1 MTGTAVTSLL
11 VLGLAGAIA
20 ARRMSRAWPG
30 GASTPAGI
38 VSRLSRR
45 RLPVGALCGVDLA
58 LGTGRGGRRSA
69 SRAAIAGVAIAT
81 TAGVGAL
88 VLGASV
94 DRLVGTPALFGWTW
108 DYTTE
113 SGVAELLAD
122 DPSVESVGLVN
133 ASPITI
139 DGKPVTTRGIASLK
153 GELPLLLVEGRPAQA
168 GEVVL
173 GARTMDDLGVG
184 IGDTVVASG
193 SLAEQEL
200 RVVGQAVFA
209 GVLDAPE
216 ASWGAAIPLA
226 ELEELGTEGDS
237 SDGAV
242 IALAEGAD
250 RAAFEQRLAAL
261 GADAEVAE
269 EPMELQR
276 VREVEGFPWLLT
288 AFLVAVGLM
297 AIAHAIFVT
306 SHRRRGDLAVLR
318 AMGLGRRG
326 VYEALSVQA
335 GTLALVGILIGVPLG
350 VVAGRV
356 LWRFVARSLGV
367 VVTVDV
373 PWPAIV
379 AAGTTAC
386 VLLAGLALLPARTL
400 ARSKPALALRAE

>member
-1 MTGTAVTSLL
+1 M
-11 VLGLAGAIA
+11 
-20 ARRMSRAWPG
+20 
-30 GASTPAGI
+30 
-38 VSRLSRR
+38 
-45 RLPVGALCGVDLA
+45 GALCGVDLA

-88 VLGASV
+88 VVGASV
-94 DRLVGTPALFGWTW
+94 DRLVRTPALFGWTW

-139 DGKPVTTRGIASLK
+139 DGRPVTTRGIASLK
-153 GELPLLLVEGRPAQA
+153 GELPLLLVEGRAAQA

-173 GARTMDDLGVG
+173 GARTMDDLGVR

-216 ASWGAAIPLA
+216 AGWGAALPLA

-242 IALAEGAD
+242 IALADGAD
-250 RAAFEQRLAAL
+250 RTVFEQRLAAL

-276 VREVEGFPWLLT
+276 LREVEGFPWLLT

-297 AIAHAIFVT
+297 ATAHAIFVT

-335 GTLALVGILIGVPLG
+335 GTLALVGILIGIPLG
-350 VVAGRV
+350 VVAGRGP
-356 LWRFVARSLGV
+356 VALRRPVVGRRRHRGRPVAGHRRCRRNDLPAAGRIGAAAGADAGAEQAGPRPSRRVTDRTDRTGLTGRGRLRTRSLRGSGG
-367 VVTVDV
+367 
-373 PWPAIV
+373 PPG
-379 AAGTTAC
+379 AAPYRG
-386 VLLAGLALLPARTL
+386 
-400 ARSKPALALRAE
+400 